1 MAFAQADVAPLSSR
15 AAKSPAMTRHIPL
28 QGVENFRD
36 FGDYAAGAGRLKKR
50 VLFRAAHQA
59 EATDEDLEAMAAL
72 GIVTLVDLRRPNER
86 ERSPSRRWKG
96 FSAQVIDNDLG
107 MTGEDPWHTFLKSS
121 DLSVGSIQDYMD
133 EYYRRAPFKERHLDL
148 FARYFRALAEA
159 RGPVLIHCAAGKDR
173 TGLLAALT
181 HHIAGVADDDVID
194 DYLLTNDP
202 GRFERRG
209 HIFMDHIHE
218 LTGRRP
224 TEAAMR
230 AAMGVEARYLAA
242 AFAAMKAE
250 FGSLDGYLERAVGLD
265 ANTRE
270 QVRAHILA

>member
-1 MAFAQADVAPLSSR
+1 
-15 AAKSPAMTRHIPL
+15 MTRHIPL

-59 EATDEDLEAMAAL
+59 LATDEDLEAMAAL
-72 GIVTLVDLRRPNER
+72 GLVTIVDLRRPNER
-86 ERSPSRRWKG
+86 ERDPSRRWNG
-96 FSAQVIDNDLG
+96 FAAQVIDNDLG
-107 MTGEDPWHTFLKSS
+107 VTGEDPWHTFLRES
-121 DLSVGSIQDYMD
+121 DLSVGSIQAYMD
-133 EYYRRAPFKERHLDL
+133 EYYRRAPFKERHIDL
-148 FARYFRALAEA
+148 FRRYFQALAQA

-173 TGLLAALT
+173 TGILAALT

-209 HIFMDHIHE
+209 PTFMDNIQA

-242 AFAAMKAE
+242 ALAAMKEE
-250 FGSLDGYLERAVGLD
+250 FGSIDGYLERAVGVD
-265 ANTRE
+265 ATTRE
-270 QVRAHILA
+270 AVRAHILL